1 MIIVKNSQL
10 DNDTVQAL
18 NLILDLDVPAKTAF
32 QLMRIV
38 KELSSL
44 VDDKLK
50 LERKIFMKYVSK
62 DENGNPIQAKDEMGN
77 LIPNTA
83 KIENIESF
91 NSEMQDLNSVEN
103 ELPFEKIDFDDLK
116 LQTVKV
122 RDLIKLEFLFN

>member
-62 DENGNPIQAKDEMGN
+62 DENGNPIQAKDELGN

-83 KIENIESF
+83 KIENIDTF

-103 ELPFEKIDFDDLK
+103 ELPFEKIDFEDLK